1 MASMSKSTQIQ
12 NIRNLLDNSL
22 RIRLTPGNADD
33 VKAAAW
39 AFQYAITSIT
49 DDSIQFLMD
58 NKNARLRIQKLK
70 PKPEEQSNGRRNK
83 R

>member
-70 PKPEEQSNGRRNK
+70 PKPDHPNGRRNK

>member
-1 MASMSKSTQIQ
+1 MSKSTQIQ

-22 RIRLTPGNADD
+22 RIRLTPGNTDD

-70 PKPEEQSNGRRNK
+70 PKPDHPNGRRNK